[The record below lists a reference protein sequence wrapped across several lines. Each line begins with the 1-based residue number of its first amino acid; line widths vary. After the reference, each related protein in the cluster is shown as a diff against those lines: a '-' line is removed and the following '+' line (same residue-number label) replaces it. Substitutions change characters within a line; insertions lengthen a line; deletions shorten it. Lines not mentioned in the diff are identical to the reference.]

1 MIRRLSII
9 ALLIGSLALIGESL
23 GLDLPSI
30 AWFFSLGKGFGWAS
44 SLLLIV
50 AGLFGLTFLPAAV
63 KWNPVTLQ
71 RFRRFR
77 SSRRGWISL
86 LILAGLVFVALLDQA
101 LVGKRALVVKHG
113 ESWYF
118 PAFVKQ
124 RYAEK
129 TFYGEGE
136 SETNYRLLKER
147 MAAGEFDGFVVMPP
161 VPWAPVLDSDDQQ
174 TVTLETRDELLYRP
188 GEERAYSGRAIRY
201 YEDEGKNRIKH
212 TDARIRRGL
221 PDGEWL
227 GYTPEGGLVLRAS
240 YRAGE
245 KQREELTGEMAL
257 EDFTAAKTGD
267 WIVVVYPA
275 IPPMWEAGHFLGTDS
290 RGWDVLAQMF
300 GGWQLNL
307 KAMLIYLTLTYGVGI
322 LIGTLMGF
330 WGGWFDLLS
339 QRVIEILENLPFLYI
354 VMIVVGVVGVAN
366 MNLPLLLGVIC
377 IFSWTGLTYSMRALS
392 YKEKERD
399 YIAAARLQGAGTFRI
414 ITRYLVPNVL
424 ATLVTIIPFSVVGI
438 ITSLTALA
446 FVGFGLP
453 ETYAQWGVLF
463 DDGLNHLS
471 AGWITI
477 SMFAI
482 MVVILLLVTFVG
494 EALREA
500 FDPKKFTTYQ

>member
-1 MIRRLSII
+1 MIRRLAI
-9 ALLIGSLALIGESL
+9 ASLAVGALSLVGEWL
-23 GLDLPSI
+23 GLELPSI
-30 AWFFSLGKGFGWAS
+30 SWFFSMGPGFGYAS
-44 SLLLIV
+44 SIV
-50 AGLFGLTFLPAAV
+50 LVLGGLAALFLLPAEV
-63 KWNPVTLQ
+63 SWNPVTRQ

-77 SSRRGWISL
+77 SIRRGWVSL
-86 LILAGLVFVALLDQA
+86 LVLGALVLVALLDQS

-113 ESWYF
+113 DAWFF

-129 TFYGEGE
+129 TFHGE
-136 SETNYRLLKER
+136 SESETDYRRLKAMMES
-147 MAAGEFDGFVVMPP
+147 GELEGFVLMPA
-161 VPWAPVLDSDDQQ
+161 VPWDPVLDSDDQQ
-174 TVTLETRDELLYRP
+174 TVTLEIRDGLLYRP
-188 GEERAYSGRAIRY
+188 GEERSYSGRALRY
-201 YEDEGKNRIKH
+201 YEGSDQKH

-227 GYTPEGGLVLRAS
+227 GYSPEGGLVLRAS

-245 KQREELTGEMAL
+245 KQREELTGEMPR
-257 EDFTAAKTGD
+257 EDFEAAKIGE

-275 IPPMWEAGHFLGTDS
+275 IPPMWKAGHFLGTDS

-307 KAMLIYLTLTYGVGI
+307 KAMLIYLSLTYGVGI
-322 LIGTLMGF
+322 LVGTLMGF
-330 WGGWFDLLS
+330 WGGWFDILF
-339 QRVIEILENLPFLYI
+339 QRIIEILENLPFLYI

-366 MNLPLLLGVIC
+366 MNLPLLLAVIC

-399 YIAAARLQGAGTFRI
+399 YIAAARLQGASTLRI
-414 ITRYLVPNVL
+414 VTRYLVPNVL

-438 ITSLTALA
+438 MTSLTALA

-471 AGWITI
+471 APWITV

>member
-9 ALLIGSLALIGESL
+9 SLLVGSLAILGELL

-30 AWFFSLGKGFGWAS
+30 AWFFSLGRGFGWACS
-44 SLLLIV
+44 GSLIL
-50 AGLFGLTFLPAAV
+50 AGLVGLFFLPARV
-63 KWNPVTLQ
+63 NWTPVTIQ

-77 SSRRGWISL
+77 SIRRGWWSL
-86 LILAGLVFVALLDQA
+86 LLLAALVLLALLDQTI
-101 LVGKRALVVKHG
+101 VGRRALVVKHNDQ
-113 ESWYF
+113 WYF

-129 TFYGEGE
+129 TFSGEGE
-136 SETNYRLLKER
+136 SETNYRLLKKR
-147 MAAGEFDGFVVMPP
+147 MAADELNGFVLMPL

-174 TVTLETRDELLYRP
+174 TLQLEQREGLLYKP
-188 GEERAYSGRAIRY
+188 GEPRPYSGRAIRY
-201 YEDEGKNRIKH
+201 YEGKDRNKQS
-212 TDARIRRGL
+212 DVRIRRGL

-227 GYTPEGGLVLRAS
+227 GYAPNGGLAVRAS
-240 YRAGE
+240 YRSGE
-245 KQREELTGEMAL
+245 KIREEFTGEMEAV
-257 EDFTAAKTGD
+257 DFAAAKTTD
-267 WIVVVYPA
+267 WVIVVYPA
-275 IPPMWEAGHFLGTDS
+275 IPPMWKAGHFLGTDS

-307 KAMLIYLTLTYGVGI
+307 KAILIYLTLTYGVGI

-330 WGGWFDLLS
+330 WGGWFDLLF

-366 MNLPLLLGVIC
+366 MNLPLLLGVVC
-377 IFSWTGLTYSMRALS
+377 LFSWTGLTYSMRALS

-399 YIAAARLQGAGTFRI
+399 YIAAAKLQGAGTFRI

-424 ATLVTIIPFSVVGI
+424 ATLVTMIPFSVVGI

>member
-1 MIRRLSII
+1 MIRCLAI
-9 ALLIGSLALIGESL
+9 ASLFVGSLSVLGEWFA
-23 GLDLPSI
+23 LDLPSVS
-30 AWFFSLGKGFGWAS
+30 WFFEMGPVFGWVGS
-44 SLLLIV
+44 LTLLLGGIAALV
-50 AGLFGLTFLPAAV
+50 FLPATV
-63 KWNPVTLQ
+63 NWTPVTLQ

-77 SSRRGWISL
+77 SIRRGWWSL
-86 LILAGLVFVALLDQA
+86 LLLAALVLLALLDHS
-101 LVGKRALVVKHG
+101 LVGKRALIVKQG
-113 ESWYF
+113 GSWYF

-124 RYAEK
+124 RYPEK
-129 TFYGEGE
+129 TFSGKGEA
-136 SETNYRLLKER
+136 ETDYRQLKER
-147 MAAGEFDGFVVMPP
+147 LRRENRGGFVLMPP
-161 VPWAPVLDSDDQQ
+161 VPWDPVLDSDDRQ
-174 TVTLETRDELLYRP
+174 TVNLALRDGLLYRP
-188 GEERAYSGRAIRY
+188 GDDRPYSGRALRY
-201 YEDEGKNRIKH
+201 YTGNLTAKH

-227 GYTPEGGLVLRAS
+227 GYAPDGGLAVRAT

-245 KQREELTGEMAL
+245 KVREEFTGEMGPGA
-257 EDFTAAKTGD
+257 FASAATTD
-267 WIVVVYPA
+267 WNVVLYPA
-275 IPPMWEAGHFLGTDS
+275 IPPMWKAGHYLGTDS
-290 RGWDVLAQMF
+290 RGWDVLAQMY

-307 KAMLIYLTLTYGVGI
+307 KAILIYLTLTYGLGVV
-322 LIGTLMGF
+322 IGTLMGF
-330 WGGWFDLLS
+330 WGGWFDLLF
-339 QRVIEILENLPFLYI
+339 QRIIEILENLPFLYI

-377 IFSWTGLTYSMRALS
+377 VFSWTGLTYTMRALS

-399 YIAAARLQGAGTFRI
+399 YIAAVRLQGAGTFRI
-414 ITRYLVPNVL
+414 VTRYLVPNVL
-424 ATLVTIIPFSVVGI
+424 ATLVTLIPFSVVGI

-453 ETYAQWGVLF
+453 ETHAQWGVLF

-482 MVVILLLVTFVG
+482 MVIILLLVTFVG

>member
-1 MIRRLSII
+1 MIRRLSI
-9 ALLIGSLALIGESL
+9 LSVVIGTLAILGEWL
-23 GLDLPSI
+23 ELDLPSI
-30 AWFFSLGKGFGWAS
+30 AWFFSMGKSFGWFS
-44 SLLLIV
+44 SVLLII
-50 AGLFGLTFLPAAV
+50 AGLAGLLFLPARIN
-63 KWNPVTLQ
+63 WTPVTLN

-77 SSRRGWISL
+77 SIRRGWGSL
-86 LILAGLVFVALLDQA
+86 LILAALVLLALLDQT
-101 LVGKRALVVKHG
+101 LVGRRALIVKYEG
-113 ESWYF
+113 QWYF

-124 RYAEK
+124 RYPEK
-129 TFYGEGE
+129 TFSGEGE
-136 SETNYRLLKER
+136 AETNYRLLKQR
-147 MAAGEFDGFVVMPP
+147 TASGEIEGFVLMPP

-174 TVTLETRDELLYRP
+174 TLPLLERDGLFFKP
-188 GEERAYSGRAIRY
+188 GEDRPYSGRALRY
-201 YEDEGKNRIKH
+201 YEGKDKIKH
-212 TDARIRRGL
+212 SDARIRRGL

-227 GYTPEGGLVLRAS
+227 GYAPNGGLAVRSS
-240 YRAGE
+240 YRSGE
-245 KQREELTGEMAL
+245 KVREEFTGEM
-257 EDFTAAKTGD
+257 EPAAFASAGTTD
-267 WIVVVYPA
+267 WTVVVYPA
-275 IPPMWEAGHFLGTDS
+275 IPPMWKAGHYLGTDS

-307 KAMLIYLTLTYGVGI
+307 KAILIYITLTYGVGI

-330 WGGWFDLLS
+330 WGGWFDLLF
-339 QRVIEILENLPFLYI
+339 QRIIEILENLPFLYI

-377 IFSWTGLTYSMRALS
+377 IFSWTGLTYSLRALA

-399 YIAAARLQGAGTFRI
+399 YIAAARLQGAGTWRI

-424 ATLVTIIPFSVVGI
+424 STLVTIIPFSVVGI
-438 ITSLTALA
+438 MTSLTALA

-471 AGWITI
+471 AGWITF

-482 MVVILLLVTFVG
+482 MVLILLLVTFVG

>member
-1 MIRRLSII
+1 MIRRLAI
-9 ALLIGSLALIGESL
+9 ASLLVGALSLLGEWL
-23 GLDLPSI
+23 GLDLPSVS
-30 AWFFSLGKGFGWAS
+30 WFFSMGPGFGYAS
-44 SLLLIV
+44 SILLVL
-50 AGLFGLTFLPAAV
+50 AGIGALFLLPAKV
-63 KWNPVTLQ
+63 NWNPVTRQ

-77 SSRRGWISL
+77 SIRRGWVSL
-86 LILAGLVFVALLDQA
+86 LVLAALVLVALLDQA

-113 ESWYF
+113 DAWYF

-124 RYAEK
+124 RYPAK
-129 TFYGEGE
+129 TFSGEGE
-136 SETNYRLLKER
+136 EETDYRRLKA
-147 MAAGEFDGFVVMPP
+147 MMKSGEMEGFVLMPP
-161 VPWAPVLDSDDQQ
+161 VPWDPVLDSDDQQ
-174 TVTLETRDELLYRP
+174 TVTLEERDGILYRP
-188 GEERAYSGRAIRY
+188 GEDRAYSGRALRY
-201 YEDEGKNRIKH
+201 YKGSEQKH

-227 GYTPEGGLVLRAS
+227 GYAPDGGLALRAS

-245 KQREELTGEMAL
+245 RQREEFTGEMTREDL
-257 EDFTAAKTGD
+257 ETAETGA
-267 WIVVVYPA
+267 WTVVVYPA
-275 IPPMWEAGHFLGTDS
+275 IPPMWKAGHFLGTDS

-307 KAMLIYLTLTYGVGI
+307 KAVLFYLAVTYGVGI
-322 LIGTLMGF
+322 LVGTLMGY
-330 WGGWFDLLS
+330 WGGWFDILF

-377 IFSWTGLTYSMRALS
+377 VFSWTGLTYSMRALS

-399 YIAAARLQGAGTFRI
+399 YIAAARLQGAGTLRI
-414 ITRYLVPNVL
+414 VTRYLVPNVL

-438 ITSLTALA
+438 MTSLTALA

-471 AGWITI
+471 APWITV